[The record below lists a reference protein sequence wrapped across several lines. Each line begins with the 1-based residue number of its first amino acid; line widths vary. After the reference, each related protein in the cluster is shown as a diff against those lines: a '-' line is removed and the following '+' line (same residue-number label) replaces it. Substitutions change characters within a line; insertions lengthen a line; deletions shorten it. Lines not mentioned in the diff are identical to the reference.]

1 MGAYRM
7 AGTEMPTAVL
17 EAIDQRI
24 VGGMLDTRA
33 EVEALRRNWQR

>member
-1 MGAYRM
+1 M

-24 VGGMLDTRA
+24 VGGMLDARA
-33 EVEALRRNWQR
+33 ETEALRRGWQR